1 MKVTKQKLRHLIRE
15 VLADTD
21 PTDRARELY
30 GILHRLEEDV
40 LKNAHIPSGT
50 SHADEEASY
59 AKLISSYQHILS
71 SLKRTFEK

>member
-1 MKVTKQKLRHLIRE
+1 MKVTKQKLKEVIRE

-21 PTDRARELY
+21 PTARARELH
-30 GILHRLEEDV
+30 GILSRLEEDV
-40 LKNAHIPSGT
+40 LKNAYIPQGP

-71 SLKRTFEK
+71 SLKKTFEK